1 MTAFAFSPPV
11 QPNSSVSLPYVL
23 AQSAV
28 PVVLAPNATWNNS
41 SGNFTLG
48 TSIVTIYSGGVWMY
62 FAGVGVNS
70 SGGGPISSGLYWCV
84 MISAT
89 VGQAYAL
96 PSLTTN
102 TNPFV
107 LNADNTNFIPY
118 IPLASQ
124 LSLLPVTA
132 GSHVQTTG
140 TNITLTSMTMPGN
153 SMGANGV
160 LMFTLSY
167 RTLSNANTK
176 YAGYLV
182 GSASNLN
189 NYTTVTSFFAN
200 YIPFRNRGVQNSQV
214 YQSIGGSTQ
223 ISSIDTSANQQ
234 IILVAKI
241 ETATDFMVQEGFTIE
256 LLQSY

>member
-1 MTAFAFSPPV
+1 MTAVAFSPPV
-11 QPNSSVSLPYVL
+11 QPNSSVSAPYIL
-23 AQSAV
+23 AQSSV
-28 PVVLAPNATWNNS
+28 PVVLAPSATWNNG

-48 TSIVTIYSGGVWMY
+48 TSIVTTYSGGIWMY

-70 SGGGPISSGLYWCV
+70 STGGPVSSGLYWCV
-84 MISAT
+84 MFSAT

-96 PSLTTN
+96 PSLTIS

-118 IPLASQ
+118 IPLANQ

-153 SMGANGV
+153 SMGANGMLRFS
-160 LMFTLSY
+160 LMN

-176 YAGYLV
+176 YTGYYV
-182 GSASNLN
+182 GNANNIN
-189 NYTTVTSFFAN
+189 NYTTSVGIFSNGFT
-200 YIPFRNRGVQNSQV
+200 FRNRGFQNLQV
-214 YQSIGGSTQ
+214 YQSIGGSVVT
-223 ISSIDTSANQQ
+223 STVDTSVNQQ
-234 IILVAKI
+234 IILVGKI
-241 ETATDFMVQEGFTIE
+241 DTDTDFMIQEGFTIE
-256 LLQSY
+256 VLPG